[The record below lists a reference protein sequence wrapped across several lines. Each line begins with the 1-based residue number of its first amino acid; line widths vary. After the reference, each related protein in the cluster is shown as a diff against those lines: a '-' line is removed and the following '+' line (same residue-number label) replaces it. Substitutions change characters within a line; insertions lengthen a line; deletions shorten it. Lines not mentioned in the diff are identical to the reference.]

1 MILNIVSSIFPHSIV
16 YIYSSP
22 TKANTFDIKFIY
34 NIAIKWVMKRI
45 WFDDDGK
52 VFLLNER
59 EEKQESEKGFFVA
72 ALLFFIVP
80 CSIKWNKKESPRV
93 RKNEKNLLFMCQG
106 SIIWR
111 EDLVFLRRELIPYPI
126 WPTSR
131 MA

>member
-1 MILNIVSSIFPHSIV
+1 MILNIVRSIFPHSLV
-16 YIYSSP
+16 YIYSSL

-59 EEKQESEKGFFVA
+59 EKKHESEKGFFVA

-80 CSIKWNKKESPRV
+80 CSIKWNKKRISTRSKEREAW
-93 RKNEKNLLFMCQG
+93 RKSFMCQG

-111 EDLVFLRRELIPYPI
+111 KEEN
-126 WPTSR
+126 
-131 MA
+131 